1 MGCPDAPSRLRRLG
15 TCVGG
20 CGNDFVMVSSGLC
33 SYPEC
38 GRNAYAKR
46 AGALYCR
53 AHYMQAY
60 RGTEMRPLRT
70 PPGMGTI
77 VSIRVPVAIRR
88 QIQIRAEASNIDEA
102 EWWRRA
108 ALNMLEAEQRR
119 DLVRSPIR
127 DLTTKSKK

>member
-1 MGCPDAPSRLRRLG
+1 
-15 TCVGG
+15 
-20 CGNDFVMVSSGLC
+20 
-33 SYPEC
+33 
-38 GRNAYAKR
+38 
-46 AGALYCR
+46 
-53 AHYMQAY
+53 
-60 RGTEMRPLRT
+60 
-70 PPGMGTI
+70 MGTI